1 MRRIDFELLKN
12 RLDLD
17 RIRRQLTRNLGLRLL
32 ALLIAIGF
40 WMFVNAGERGSV
52 IALTVPINYR
62 QLPKGLTIINRPP
75 DFVKIEVTGPR
86 TLLSLLDPERIAV
99 TMRLKGIGSGQS
111 DLRILPTMFN
121 VPRGTTVTRIS
132 PDLITLDVDR
142 DMTRSVPIHLTAQ
155 GKVANGYTISGVDIR
170 PATVDVSGPSRFV
183 LPLSQIDTEPFDVSG
198 ITNDVEREIDLA
210 DTNSMLRYS
219 LDSVDARVSVNEV
232 IGDRE
237 FRSVSVEVQNCDYRF
252 RVEPHA
258 GSITIRGPVLKLA
271 NLDTKGILYVDA
283 KDLAPGLHD
292 LPVQVNLP
300 DGMQIVR
307 ESPDKVRLRMY
318 HDKRTTTADEH
329 QS

>member
-1 MRRIDFELLKN
+1 MDFSILNRWLDVDHLRR
-12 RLDLD
+12 R
-17 RIRRQLTRNLGLRLL
+17 LTRNLGLRLL

-62 QLPKGLTIINRPP
+62 QLPKGLMVINRPP

-99 TMRLKGIGSGQS
+99 TMRLRGIGSGQS

-132 PDLITLDVDR
+132 PDLITIDVDR
-142 DMTRSVPIHLTAQ
+142 DLTRSVPIHLTAQ
-155 GKVANGYTISGVDIR
+155 GKVANGYTISGVDIK
-170 PATVDVSGPSRFV
+170 PGTVNVSGPSRFV
-183 LPLSQIDTEPFDVSG
+183 LPLPQIDTEPFEISG
-198 ITNDVEREIDLA
+198 ATNDVEREVDLA
-210 DTNSMLRYS
+210 DTNSMLRYN
-219 LDSVDARVSVNEV
+219 LDSVDVRVSVSEV

-237 FRSVSVEVQNCDYRF
+237 FRSVNVQVQNCDYRF

-292 LPVQVNLP
+292 LPVQISLP

-318 HDKRTTTADEH
+318 HDKRTTTVDEH
-329 QS
+329 PS